1 MNHISAEQVK
11 SKFVVHDGTPQTIV
25 HGNMEEEDFMEDDE
39 LMDEDD
45 EFMEKDFTEGQEQLQ
60 WEDSQKA
67 VRCQYHYIVQC

>member
-11 SKFVVHDGTPQTIV
+11 SKFVVQDGTPLTIV

-45 EFMEKDFTEGQEQLQ
+45 EFMEKDFTEGQEQL
-60 WEDSQKA
+60 
-67 VRCQYHYIVQC
+67 